1 MPAVLFFSIE
11 IAMTMTEQLNA
22 LGSILAQ
29 GSLHS
34 LFQPIICLSERR
46 ILGYE
51 ALSRGPSN
59 SPLHSPVALFSV
71 ASHAGRLSELE
82 IACRESACRRF
93 SEQKLPGK
101 LFLNISPES
110 LMETAHQPGRTLQL
124 LRDFG
129 IPPSQVVIELTEQTP
144 TDDFDLLQTA
154 LHHYRDM
161 GFAIALDDLGAGY
174 SSLRLWSELRPDYVK
189 IDRHFIDGIHQDAL
203 KREFV
208 GSILQIARA
217 SRAQVIAEGI
227 ELPEE
232 LAVLTEM
239 GVDLVQGYLLCRP
252 QEQPPQEARLMLPK
266 QDNANL
272 ALSEEGSD
280 LSALLNEQPAVDQDT
295 ATALVLESFRRQA
308 NLNSLAVL
316 DGRGHPVGIVHR
328 HSLSD
333 ALLKPFAT
341 DLFARKPISRLMSDD
356 FLAVELSQSLQQ
368 VSRLLTSRARQRIE
382 EDFII
387 TLNGDYLGLGRVID
401 VLKLITELKIQ
412 QARYAN
418 PLTLLPGNVPIQQC
432 LTRLLQ
438 QRRESV
444 ICYVDID
451 SFKPFNDIY
460 GYGRGDEVLL
470 CLAQCLNDRVDPSR
484 DFVGH
489 IGGDDF
495 FTGAGPAGLA
505 QAAQPVIGRFPHPM
519 PALLSHRTHRRR
531 LLRGVEPPG
540 RAPGVR
546 LVVAVDRCGA
556 FVSTGLWTTG
566 CQPVGGAG
574 LTGQAPRQGCGRLQ
588 HSCHRQHGQR
598 AAAALSL
605 GGFRVLVFEHSH
617 HFRGM
622 PGCRRHTIGW
632 PTETPQA
639 LHTLKEA
646 GTRQAAGALADDQR
660 AAQWLLGLG
669 VQCGQVFKGRG
680 QRLHRRR
687 GELQALQQR
696 AVGQQMALAARL
708 VQFVE

>member
-1 MPAVLFFSIE
+1 
-11 IAMTMTEQLNA
+11 MTTTEQLSA
-22 LGSILAQ
+22 LSSILTQ
-29 GSLHS
+29 GGLHS
-34 LFQPIICLSERR
+34 LFQPIISLSERR

-59 SPLHSPVALFSV
+59 SPLHSPIALFAV
-71 ASHAGRLSELE
+71 ARQAGRLSELE
-82 IACRESACRRF
+82 IACRQSACRRF
-93 SEQKLPGK
+93 NEQQLPGK
-101 LFLNISPES
+101 LFLNVSPES
-110 LMETAHQPGRTLQL
+110 LLEAAHQPGRTLQL
-124 LRDFG
+124 LQDFG

-144 TDDFDLLQTA
+144 IDDFQLLQTA
-154 LHHYRDM
+154 LHHYRAM
-161 GFAIALDDLGAGY
+161 GFSIALDDLGAGY

-208 GSILQIARA
+208 GSILQIAKA

-239 GVDLVQGYLLCRP
+239 GIDLVQGYLLCRP
-252 QEQPPQEARLMLPK
+252 QEHPPRDARTLMPRQDSTAVALNDEA
-266 QDNANL
+266 
-272 ALSEEGSD
+272 SD
-280 LSALLNEQPAVDQDT
+280 LSALLNDQPAVGRNTPT
-295 ATALVLESFRRQA
+295 ATVLEAFRRQA

-316 DGRGHPVGIVHR
+316 DEQDQPCGIVHR

-356 FLAVELSQSLQQ
+356 FLAVEMSQSLQQ
-368 VSRLLTSRARQRIE
+368 VSRLITSRARQRIE

-387 TLNGDYLGLGRVID
+387 TLNGSYLGLGRVID

-438 QRRESV
+438 QKRESV

-495 FTGAGPAGLA
+495 LLVLGPEDWGKRLNQLLDDFQSQCRRFYRAEHLEAGCFIAPNRQGVR
-505 QAAQPVIGRFPHPM
+505 QEFP
-519 PALLSHRTHRRR
+519 LLS
-531 LLRGVEPPG
+531 LSIGVVHLHPEACEEIDASQLAEMASQAKHHAKNVPGYSVHVIDSLAVPEPE
-540 RAPGVR
+540 
-546 LVVAVDRCGA
+546 GA
-556 FVSTGLWTTG
+556 WLM
-566 CQPVGGAG
+566 
-574 LTGQAPRQGCGRLQ
+574 
-588 HSCHRQHGQR
+588 GQR
-598 AAAALSL
+598 
-605 GGFRVLVFEHSH
+605 
-617 HFRGM
+617 
-622 PGCRRHTIGW
+622 
-632 PTETPQA
+632 
-639 LHTLKEA
+639 
-646 GTRQAAGALADDQR
+646 
-660 AAQWLLGLG
+660 
-669 VQCGQVFKGRG
+669 
-680 QRLHRRR
+680 
-687 GELQALQQR
+687 
-696 AVGQQMALAARL
+696 
-708 VQFVE
+708 

>member
-1 MPAVLFFSIE
+1 
-11 IAMTMTEQLNA
+11 MTTTEQLSA
-22 LGSILAQ
+22 LSSILSQ
-29 GSLHS
+29 SGLHS
-34 LFQPIICLSERR
+34 LFQPIISLSERR

-59 SPLHSPVALFSV
+59 SPLHSPVALFAV
-71 ASHAGRLSELE
+71 ARQAGRLSELE

-93 SEQKLPGK
+93 NEQQLPGM
-101 LFLNISPES
+101 LFLNVSPES
-110 LMETAHQPGRTLQL
+110 LLEAAHQPGRTLQL
-124 LRDFG
+124 LQDFG

-144 TDDFDLLQTA
+144 TDDFQLLQTA
-154 LHHYRDM
+154 LHHYRAM
-161 GFAIALDDLGAGY
+161 GFSIALDDLGAGY

-208 GSILQIARA
+208 GSILQIAKA

-227 ELPEE
+227 ELAEE
-232 LAVLTEM
+232 LTVLTEM
-239 GVDLVQGYLLCRP
+239 GVNLVQGYLLCRP
-252 QEQPPQEARLMLPK
+252 QEHPPRDARALMPR
-266 QDNANL
+266 QNSTAVV
-272 ALSEEGSD
+272 LSEDGSD
-280 LSALLNEQPAVDQDT
+280 LSALLNELPAVNRDTPT
-295 ATALVLESFRRQA
+295 ATVLEAFRRQA

-316 DGRGHPVGIVHR
+316 DEQGQPCGIVHR

-341 DLFARKPISRLMSDD
+341 DLFARKPISRLMNDD

-368 VSRLLTSRARQRIE
+368 VSRLITSRARQRIE

-387 TLNGDYLGLGRVID
+387 TLNGSYLGLGRVID

-495 FTGAGPAGLA
+495 LLVLGPEDWRKRLNQLLDDFQSQCRRFYRNEHLEAGCFIAPNRQG
-505 QAAQPVIGRFPHPM
+505 QRQEF
-519 PALLSHRTHRRR
+519 ALLS
-531 LLRGVEPPG
+531 LSIGVVHLHPQACEQLDASQLAEMASQAKHHAKNMQG
-540 RAPGVR
+540 YSVHVIDS
-546 LVVAVDRCGA
+546 LMVSAVDE
-556 FVSTGLWTTG
+556 
-566 CQPVGGAG
+566 
-574 LTGQAPRQGCGRLQ
+574 
-588 HSCHRQHGQR
+588 
-598 AAAALSL
+598 
-605 GGFRVLVFEHSH
+605 VLVS
-617 HFRGM
+617 G
-622 PGCRRHTIGW
+622 
-632 PTETPQA
+632 
-639 LHTLKEA
+639 
-646 GTRQAAGALADDQR
+646 
-660 AAQWLLGLG
+660 
-669 VQCGQVFKGRG
+669 
-680 QRLHRRR
+680 HR
-687 GELQALQQR
+687 
-696 AVGQQMALAARL
+696 
-708 VQFVE
+708 

>member
-1 MPAVLFFSIE
+1 
-11 IAMTMTEQLNA
+11 MTTTEQLSA
-22 LGSILAQ
+22 LSSILSQ
-29 GSLHS
+29 SGLHS
-34 LFQPIICLSERR
+34 LFQPIISLSERR

-59 SPLHSPVALFSV
+59 SPLHSPVALFAV
-71 ASHAGRLSELE
+71 ARQAGRLSELE

-93 SEQKLPGK
+93 NEQQLPGM
-101 LFLNISPES
+101 LFLNVSPES
-110 LMETAHQPGRTLQL
+110 LLEAAHQPGRTLQL
-124 LRDFG
+124 LQDFG
-129 IPPSQVVIELTEQTP
+129 IAPSQVVIELTEQTP
-144 TDDFDLLQTA
+144 TDDFQLLQTA
-154 LHHYRDM
+154 LHHYRAM
-161 GFAIALDDLGAGY
+161 GFSIALDDLGAGY

-208 GSILQIARA
+208 GSILQIAKA

-227 ELPEE
+227 ELQEE
-232 LAVLTEM
+232 LTVLTEM

-252 QEQPPQEARLMLPK
+252 QEHPPREARALMPR
-266 QDNANL
+266 QDSSAVV
-272 ALSEEGSD
+272 LSEDGSD
-280 LSALLNEQPAVDQDT
+280 LSALLNELPAVNRDTPT
-295 ATALVLESFRRQA
+295 ATVLEAFRRQA

-316 DGRGHPVGIVHR
+316 DEQGQPCGIVHR

-341 DLFARKPISRLMSDD
+341 DLFARKPISRLMNDD

-368 VSRLLTSRARQRIE
+368 VSRLITSRARQRIE

-387 TLNGDYLGLGRVID
+387 TLNGGYLGLGRVID

-495 FTGAGPAGLA
+495 LLVLSPEDWRKRLNQLLDDFQSQCRRFYRSEHLEAGCFIAPNRQG
-505 QAAQPVIGRFPHPM
+505 QRQEF
-519 PALLSHRTHRRR
+519 ALLS
-531 LLRGVEPPG
+531 LSIGVVHLHPQACEQLDASQLAEMASQAKHHAKNVQG
-540 RAPGVR
+540 YSVHVIDS
-546 LVVAVDRCGA
+546 LVV
-556 FVSTGLWTTG
+556 STEDE
-566 CQPVGGAG
+566 
-574 LTGQAPRQGCGRLQ
+574 
-588 HSCHRQHGQR
+588 
-598 AAAALSL
+598 
-605 GGFRVLVFEHSH
+605 VLVS
-617 HFRGM
+617 G
-622 PGCRRHTIGW
+622 
-632 PTETPQA
+632 
-639 LHTLKEA
+639 
-646 GTRQAAGALADDQR
+646 
-660 AAQWLLGLG
+660 
-669 VQCGQVFKGRG
+669 
-680 QRLHRRR
+680 HR
-687 GELQALQQR
+687 
-696 AVGQQMALAARL
+696 
-708 VQFVE
+708 

>member
-1 MPAVLFFSIE
+1 LS
-11 IAMTMTEQLNA
+11 
-22 LGSILAQ
+22 SILTQ
-29 GSLHS
+29 SGLHS

-51 ALSRGPSN
+51 ALTRGPSN
-59 SPLHSPVALFSV
+59 SPLHSPIALFAV
-71 ASHAGRLSELE
+71 ARQAGRLSELE
-82 IACRESACRRF
+82 SACRQSACRRF
-93 SEQKLPGK
+93 NEQQLPGK
-101 LFLNISPES
+101 LFLNVSPES
-110 LMETAHQPGRTLQL
+110 LLEAAHQPGRTLQL
-124 LRDFG
+124 LQDFG

-144 TDDFDLLQTA
+144 IDDFQLLQNA
-154 LHHYRDM
+154 LHHYRAM
-161 GFAIALDDLGAGY
+161 GFSIALDDLGAGY

-208 GSILQIARA
+208 GSILQIAKA

-239 GVDLVQGYLLCRP
+239 GVDLVQGYLLGRP
-252 QEQPPQEARLMLPK
+252 QEQPPRDARALMPK
-266 QDNANL
+266 HDSSTV
-272 ALSEEGSD
+272 ALNDEGSD
-280 LSALLNEQPAVDQDT
+280 LSALLNDQPAVNRDTPT
-295 ATALVLESFRRQA
+295 ATVLEAFRRQA

-316 DGRGHPVGIVHR
+316 DEQGQPCGIVHR

-356 FLAVELSQSLQQ
+356 FLAVEMSQSLQQ
-368 VSRLLTSRARQRIE
+368 VSRLITSRARQRIE

-387 TLNGDYLGLGRVID
+387 TLNGSYLGLGRVID

-438 QRRESV
+438 QGRESV

-470 CLAQCLNDRVDPSR
+470 CLAQCLNERVDPSR

-495 FTGAGPAGLA
+495 LLVLGPEDWRKRLNQLLDDFQSQCRRFYRPEHLEAGCFVAPNRQGIR
-505 QAAQPVIGRFPHPM
+505 QEF
-519 PALLSHRTHRRR
+519 ALLS
-531 LLRGVEPPG
+531 LSIGVVHLHPEACAQLDASQLAEMASQAKHHAKNVPG
-540 RAPGVR
+540 YSVHLIDSLFAQV
-546 LVVAVDRCGA
+546 
-556 FVSTGLWTTG
+556 
-566 CQPVGGAG
+566 PV
-574 LTGQAPRQGCGRLQ
+574 
-588 HSCHRQHGQR
+588 
-598 AAAALSL
+598 
-605 GGFRVLVFEHSH
+605 E
-617 HFRGM
+617 
-622 PGCRRHTIGW
+622 
-632 PTETPQA
+632 
-639 LHTLKEA
+639 TLKH
-646 GTRQAAGALADDQR
+646 G
-660 AAQWLLGLG
+660 
-669 VQCGQVFKGRG
+669 
-680 QRLHRRR
+680 HR
-687 GELQALQQR
+687 
-696 AVGQQMALAARL
+696 
-708 VQFVE
+708 

>member
-1 MPAVLFFSIE
+1 
-11 IAMTMTEQLNA
+11 MTTTEQLSA
-22 LGSILAQ
+22 LSSILAQ
-29 GSLHS
+29 SGLHS
-34 LFQPIICLSERR
+34 LFQPIISLSERR

-59 SPLHSPVALFSV
+59 SPLHSPVALFAV
-71 ASHAGRLSELE
+71 ARQAGRLSELE
-82 IACRESACRRF
+82 IACRHSACKRF
-93 SEQKLPGK
+93 SEQRLPGK
-101 LFLNISPES
+101 LFLNVSPES
-110 LMETAHQPGRTLQL
+110 LLEAAHQPGRTLQL
-124 LRDFG
+124 LEDFG

-144 TDDFDLLQTA
+144 IDDFQLLQNA

-161 GFAIALDDLGAGY
+161 GFSIALDDLGAGY

-208 GSILQIARA
+208 GSILQIAKA

-227 ELPEE
+227 ELTEE

-252 QEQPPQEARLMLPK
+252 QEQPPQDTRAMMPK
-266 QDNANL
+266 HDNTSV
-272 ALSEEGSD
+272 ALNDEGSD
-280 LSALLNEQPAVDQDT
+280 LSALLNEQPAVARNTPT
-295 ATALVLESFRRQA
+295 ANVLEAFRRQA

-316 DGRGHPVGIVHR
+316 DEQGQPCGIVHR

-341 DLFARKPISRLMSDD
+341 DLFARKPISRLMNDD

-368 VSRLLTSRARQRIE
+368 VSRLITSRARQRIE

-387 TLNGDYLGLGRVID
+387 TLNGHYLGLGRVID

-432 LTRLLQ
+432 LSRLLQ
-438 QRRESV
+438 QARESV

-495 FTGAGPAGLA
+495 LLVLGPEDW
-505 QAAQPVIGRFPHPM
+505 
-519 PALLSHRTHRRR
+519 RRR
-531 LLRGVEPPG
+531 LNQLLDDFHSQCRRFYRSEHLEAGCFVAPNRQGIRQEFPLLSLSIGVVHLYPE
-540 RAPGVR
+540 A
-546 LVVAVDRCGA
+546 CGA
-556 FVSTGLWTTG
+556 LDSSQLAELASQAKHHAKNVQGYSIHVIDSLEAAASLGESPVNEPLRD
-566 CQPVGGAG
+566 QP
-574 LTGQAPRQGCGRLQ
+574 TD
-588 HSCHRQHGQR
+588 R
-598 AAAALSL
+598 AAS
-605 GGFRVLVFEHSH
+605 V
-617 HFRGM
+617 
-622 PGCRRHTIGW
+622 
-632 PTETPQA
+632 
-639 LHTLKEA
+639 
-646 GTRQAAGALADDQR
+646 
-660 AAQWLLGLG
+660 
-669 VQCGQVFKGRG
+669 
-680 QRLHRRR
+680 
-687 GELQALQQR
+687 
-696 AVGQQMALAARL
+696 
-708 VQFVE
+708 

>member
-1 MPAVLFFSIE
+1 
-11 IAMTMTEQLNA
+11 MTTTEQLSA
-22 LGSILAQ
+22 LSSILAQ
-29 GSLHS
+29 SGLHS
-34 LFQPIICLSERR
+34 LFQPIISLSERR

-59 SPLHSPVALFSV
+59 SPLHSPVALFAV
-71 ASHAGRLSELE
+71 ARQAGRLSELE
-82 IACRESACRRF
+82 IACRQSACKRF
-93 SEQKLPGK
+93 SEQQLPGK
-101 LFLNISPES
+101 LFLNVSPES
-110 LMETAHQPGRTLQL
+110 LLEAAHQPGRTLQL
-124 LRDFG
+124 LEDFG

-144 TDDFDLLQTA
+144 IDDFQLLQNA

-161 GFAIALDDLGAGY
+161 GFSIALDDLGAGY

-208 GSILQIARA
+208 GSILQIAKA

-227 ELPEE
+227 ELTEE

-252 QEQPPQEARLMLPK
+252 QEQPPRDARAMMPK
-266 QDNANL
+266 HDHTSV
-272 ALSEEGSD
+272 ALNDDGSD
-280 LSALLNEQPAVDQDT
+280 LSALLNEQPAVARNTPT
-295 ATALVLESFRRQA
+295 ANVLEAFRRQA

-316 DGRGHPVGIVHR
+316 DEQGQPCGIVHR

-341 DLFARKPISRLMSDD
+341 DLFARKPISRLMNDD

-368 VSRLLTSRARQRIE
+368 VSRLITSRARQRIE

-387 TLNGDYLGLGRVID
+387 TLNGHYLGLGRVID

-432 LTRLLQ
+432 LSRLLQ
-438 QRRESV
+438 QARESV

-495 FTGAGPAGLA
+495 LLVLGPEDW
-505 QAAQPVIGRFPHPM
+505 
-519 PALLSHRTHRRR
+519 RRR
-531 LLRGVEPPG
+531 LNQLLDDFHSQCRRFYRSEHLEAGCFI
-540 RAPGVR
+540 APN
-546 LVVAVDRCGA
+546 
-556 FVSTGLWTTG
+556 
-566 CQPVGGAG
+566 
-574 LTGQAPRQGCGRLQ
+574 RQGIRQEFPLLSLSIGVVHLYPQACGQLDSSQLAELASQAKHHAKNIQGYSIHVIDSLEAAASLGAQSLSEPLRDQ
-588 HSCHRQHGQR
+588 SADR
-598 AAAALSL
+598 AAS
-605 GGFRVLVFEHSH
+605 V
-617 HFRGM
+617 
-622 PGCRRHTIGW
+622 
-632 PTETPQA
+632 
-639 LHTLKEA
+639 
-646 GTRQAAGALADDQR
+646 
-660 AAQWLLGLG
+660 
-669 VQCGQVFKGRG
+669 
-680 QRLHRRR
+680 
-687 GELQALQQR
+687 
-696 AVGQQMALAARL
+696 
-708 VQFVE
+708 